1 MSQFPWFPLPTTTA
15 ALMRPA
21 TWMDVVISVF
31 FEQVLLMSSLRVRNI
46 AVLAV
51 LLVIVG
57 GVFILSFT
65 HVPNEVR
72 ASQTVETDA
81 VD

>member
-1 MSQFPWFPLPTTTA
+1 MCPITR
-15 ALMRPA
+15 MV
-21 TWMDVVISVF
+21 VVIFVSF
-31 FEQVLLMSSLRVRNI
+31 GRVLTMFSLRNRNI

-57 GVFILSFT
+57 GVFTLSFT

-72 ASQTVETDA
+72 ASQA
-81 VD
+81 VDADVID

>member
-1 MSQFPWFPLPTTTA
+1 MRPTT
-15 ALMRPA
+15 
-21 TWMDVVISVF
+21 WVDVVNFVF
-31 FEQVLLMSSLRVRNI
+31 FDQVLLVSSLRVRNI

-51 LLVIVG
+51 LLVVVG

-81 VD
+81 VN

>member
-1 MSQFPWFPLPTTTA
+1 
-15 ALMRPA
+15 
-21 TWMDVVISVF
+21 
-31 FEQVLLMSSLRVRNI
+31 MSSLRVRNI